1 MRTHFTALL
10 RALALMFQAVNV
22 VNSKV
27 LCVAG
32 KCNVGHGLLVAEM
45 DETAIVEIESQEI
58 IFSDPGRDF
67 EELFRCQKGSGKKL
81 CFNGDHKY
89 VACCLPYVL

>member
-1 MRTHFTALL
+1 MRTHITALL
-10 RALALMFQAVNV
+10 RALAFTFQSANFVD
-22 VNSKV
+22 SKV

-32 KCNVGHGLLVAEM
+32 KCNVGGSGLLVAEM

-58 IFSDPGRDF
+58 IFSNPERDF

-81 CFNGDHKY
+81 CFNGDRKY
-89 VACCLPYVL
+89 VACCLP